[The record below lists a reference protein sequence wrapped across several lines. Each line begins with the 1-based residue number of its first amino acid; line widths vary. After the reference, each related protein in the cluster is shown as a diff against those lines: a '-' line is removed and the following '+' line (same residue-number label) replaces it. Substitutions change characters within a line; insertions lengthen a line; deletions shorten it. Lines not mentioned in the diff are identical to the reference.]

1 MLNSSAQ
8 KNMKQFFVTFAM
20 VGLVTHGQIQ
30 PGFFIHDTLVMG
42 KCIKTG
48 FSVVASHTAFS
59 HTAEAHFGSG
69 KVNNGII
76 DAAASIGNFSQ
87 HSSDMGLIMT
97 EQIQGKR
104 LCLGLQG
111 KYHVVKIFI
120 CQHRQDG
127 TEDFFLHDGIFESHV
142 IQNGRSNALRSR
154 IRITAAHYFGGV
166 YQSAKSLKMLFVDD
180 FSVVWIGKRIFSIL
194 FFNLFYEFA
203 KKFVLDFFV
212 TENVIRSTQV

>member
-120 CQHRQDG
+120 CQHRQDLNHRR
-127 TEDFFLHDGIFESHV
+127 TLL
-142 IQNGRSNALRSR
+142 GRGLSECK
-154 IRITAAHYFGGV
+154 V
-166 YQSAKSLKMLFVDD
+166 
-180 FSVVWIGKRIFSIL
+180 
-194 FFNLFYEFA
+194 
-203 KKFVLDFFV
+203 FV
-212 TENVIRSTQV
+212 TENVIRCHTDRDFYRPVPIRSGLSILLHAS